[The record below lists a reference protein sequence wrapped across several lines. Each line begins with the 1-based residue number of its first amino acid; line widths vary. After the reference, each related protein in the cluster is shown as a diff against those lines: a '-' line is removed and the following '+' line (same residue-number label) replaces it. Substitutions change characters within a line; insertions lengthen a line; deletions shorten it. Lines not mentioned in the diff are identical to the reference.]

1 MNTANCQTKQ
11 KYNGYQG
18 IKMIVTLGNYCIL
31 VTIENSTYNAIRCI
45 PFWSAFK
52 IHQCKEALKH
62 TVFLPSYTTIWKT

>member
-1 MNTANCQTKQ
+1 
-11 KYNGYQG
+11 
-18 IKMIVTLGNYCIL
+18 MIVTLGNYCIL